1 MVGQHS
7 TLSAGR
13 VQWRTRRQPP
23 GATNEE
29 RGRARFPF
37 TIMQSCSRPASDR
50 CRGGQPLEATN
61 EVRGRARLPSTTTQ
75 SCIRPARD
83 DCRETRGGPWVSDT
97 SALLHPTLIARGAQG
112 GPERGARSSMIS
124 QACSHAADQPVIT
137 TGEACRWKLPTRSA
151 AERGFLLQL
160 LSHAADQPAMT
171 AGARGGGPWVNS
183 TCPLL
188 HSTWISMGGAG
199 EDEDQMPAACSYQRG
214 ARSSNFLLQV
224 CNHAVDQPGRGA
236 GGTRRLPPGATN
248 KVRGRAS
255 FYKCLVM

>member
-7 TLSAGR
+7 TLSAGG
-13 VQWRTRRQPP
+13 VQARTQRQPP

-50 CRGGQPLEATN
+50 CRRGQPLEATH
-61 EVRGRARLPSTTTQ
+61 EVRGRARFPSTTTQ
-75 SCIRPARD
+75 SCSRPARD
-83 DCRETRGGPWVSDT
+83 DCREAGGGPWVSDK
-97 SALLHPTLIARGAQG
+97 SALLHPTLIARGARG

-137 TGEACRWKLPTRSA
+137 TGEACRWNLPTRSA

-160 LSHAADQPAMT
+160 FSHAADPPAVT

-183 TCPLL
+183 TCALL
-188 HSTWISMGGAG
+188 HSTLIS
-199 EDEDQMPAACSYQRG
+199 SG
-214 ARSSNFLLQV
+214 ARGRTRTR
-224 CNHAVDQPGRGA
+224 CQP
-236 GGTRRLPPGATN
+236 PVATN
-248 KVRGRAS
+248 EVRGRAQFPS
-255 FYKCLVM
+255 TSLQSCSRPARQGRRGD

>member
-7 TLSAGR
+7 TLSAGG
-13 VQWRTRRQPP
+13 VQGRTRRQPP

-61 EVRGRARLPSTTTQ
+61 EVRGRARFPSTTTQ
-75 SCIRPARD
+75 SCSRPARD
-83 DCRETRGGPWVSDT
+83 DCREAGGGPWVSDK
-97 SALLHPTLIARGAQG
+97 SALLHPTLIARGARG

-160 LSHAADQPAMT
+160 FSHAADTPAMT
-171 AGARGGGPWVNS
+171 AGARGGG
-183 TCPLL
+183 TL
-188 HSTWISMGGAG
+188 G
-199 EDEDQMPAACSYQRG
+199 
-214 ARSSNFLLQV
+214 
-224 CNHAVDQPGRGA
+224 
-236 GGTRRLPPGATN
+236 
-248 KVRGRAS
+248 
-255 FYKCLVM
+255 